1 MSNDY
6 RKKQADLVFDLA
18 RLVIDG
24 KPRRA
29 MRLYC
34 FRCGK
39 PESCVMNTMASSGDD
54 RENRIAGRKF
64 TEMGWSVDL
73 RKGKHF
79 CPECQTSPQV
89 NLPKQQK
96 QEATVAVVPL
106 PRQMGRE
113 DRRIVFEKLNEVY
126 VDEKTGYSAPW
137 TDEKVSVDLGVPR
150 AWVSSVRE
158 EMFGPIGS
166 NSDIDGALKAASEL
180 MAELKKHAEAGA
192 KLATAA
198 SVIEKRLDQIAKAV
212 RP

>member
-1 MSNDY
+1 MTSDRA
-6 RKKQADLVFDLA
+6 RKVFDLA
-18 RLVIDG
+18 QLVIEG
-24 KPRRA
+24 RPRRA

-39 PESCVMNTMASSGDD
+39 SGDCMMNTMQRGASSDD

-73 RKGKHF
+73 SRGKHF

-89 NLPKQQK
+89 KSQK
-96 QEATVAVVPL
+96 QEEPLAVVSL
-106 PRQMGRE
+106 PRQMSRE

-126 VDEKTGYSAPW
+126 VDEKQGYSAPW

-150 AWVSSVRE
+150 AWISQVRE
-158 EMFGPIGS
+158 EMFGPVGS
-166 NSDIDGALKAASEL
+166 NSEIDGVLKAAKEL
-180 MAELKKHAEAGA
+180 AGEFAKHREQGD
-192 KLATAA
+192 KLLSLAT
-198 SVIEKRLDQIAKAV
+198 SIQKQLDQITKAV